1 MRHHWSSISETDS
14 EISSARLD
22 PEALWTPVVARIS
35 IHTIR
40 LEREFNH
47 NKILRTHDTDGT
59 HTVKSL
65 DMFRL
70 PTTPG
75 DHTPMVV
82 TVFEAP
88 GKNYLR
94 EMVNFGP
101 AFYGLSHRKD
111 SVDGAGEVSGDQIPL
126 LTFLDFAIG
135 ACECLELMHHGA
147 KAVHGEIRADSFHWN
162 RDKNMVK
169 IVNGGQGPR
178 SFENLLSS
186 EMWSSLSRE
195 IGVKNKL
202 QYMAPEQTGRLPAEP
217 DSRTDIYSLGVLFWI
232 LLTGRIAHDAEMP
245 IDIVQKV
252 LSSRLPSVSSLR
264 MDIPDIISNV
274 IIKMTQ
280 KQMDE
285 RYHSVNGLKYDLIQI
300 AKILGEGDHEKL
312 QHYKIGGRD
321 VSAFFIL
328 PSKTNGRHSE
338 RDKIFKIIE
347 KVHKRQNT
355 ATAKAQAHTLY
366 TTTSNS
372 SISESRLGDNIDLLD
387 GSDSSS
393 SVGFK
398 DSRSN
403 STTIGLE
410 NVPGKLNLLNLASKG
425 IAEPRST
432 SWASSDGESQL
443 SGAAAGVG
451 MSSMSAM
458 SRRGNN
464 SKFRKRGKTE
474 VITILGPQG
483 VGKTHLIKSV
493 QPAIRRH
500 GYFALTRFDRARPT
514 PFEPLLK
521 AMSSLFRQI
530 FSEKD
535 VSTNYHEM
543 IRQHVRPF
551 WPVLHNLLD
560 LPDSLIDT
568 VIRSR
573 KLMPQNGT
581 LGSTKA
587 PSIGSTLTPS
597 ITAASIAARDASE
610 FLRGPTSTRSIRF
623 MTIYMD
629 VLRIMCSEK
638 VICLCLD
645 DIHSAD
651 EESIELIVNIIK
663 AKTPMVFI
671 LTSRFDKEMPPQ
683 TKKILDV
690 DSTNRIELH
699 NLKER
704 HVFDYVAATLF
715 QEVDDI
721 IPLAAV
727 VHEKSGGNPFLMK
740 EILQACYEK
749 ECLWY
754 DWRVSGWQF
763 DLDKVFN
770 EFASEQQG
778 SLTSQFIVDR
788 LQSLPPS
795 SRSILAW
802 ASLIGN
808 TFSFQLVQKLLSGK
822 YLYETGGDGDDV
834 TCPKRAKLWNMSES
848 DVIDGL
854 QTLLSGYILVPGQS
868 DDEYRFSHNRYLGAA
883 HKMREC
889 HNTAKMHFIIAQ
901 VMLNYLSQ
909 CKYNLYPL
917 ARHIS
922 KSWEIVKAREPV
934 RVTYRDVLWRGA
946 QKAAESGATPT
957 ALWYYKTCIDLLQ
970 DDKWN
975 NEAEDVCYDETL
987 QLHVNLAEILFTQNQ
1002 HEEALTLLDETFNH
1016 ATSEADKA
1024 RSYILKGRILGKQ
1037 GKFGDAF
1044 QCLMTSMTNLG
1055 LETEATTWDECDI
1068 EFKKLEYKLRQL
1080 DQHEFINRPLA
1091 DDKCSIAMGTIAA
1104 EALSMVWWSDSL
1116 LWYQL
1121 VLKFINY
1128 HLENGAA
1135 VQIGIIYTNLAMIAV
1150 TRFKDIPLSIL
1161 FADMSQEFL
1170 TVYDD
1175 AWTRG
1180 RGWLLYCLFVG
1191 HFQSPIRNQL
1201 PVLESA
1207 LEYSLASGDKNVSIL
1222 NIGAMAIFRL
1232 WSGQDVAELEMFCS
1246 YGPEE
1251 FDSWE
1256 QDLRGGTLLIAAR
1269 QFAKAMQGKTYVDD
1283 PETIM
1288 DDAEFC
1294 REKWLEELSG
1304 RAPNVERP
1312 RDSFLSITIGIYYH
1326 YGYYQAAA
1334 DLGQKL
1340 LSTTLE
1346 YMWCHRAVAGV
1357 NYYTAL
1363 SLIALAREKPK
1374 EQRAKYIGDAK
1385 KYKQLI
1391 DLWGSVHDVNYA
1403 AWSYILAGQIA
1414 ELTGEYASLIS
1425 SYEHAID
1432 HCQVHGFALDEAT
1445 AIELQGEFILGR
1457 GAKRAGK
1464 AVIQDAIAAW
1474 NRISCVG
1481 KARQLADK
1489 HEWLLKT
1496 ATTARTMDVGC
1507 QTIEHGSIANA
1518 EEVEVQN
1525 KREYTSSWVQ
1535 PKHPNGGQAGPE
1547 LPGLGLD
1554 ILDLTSILE
1563 FSRVISSELQ
1573 VNALLSK
1580 MTSVILEC
1588 CGGQAEFAAIVID
1601 SENGWCVA
1609 ASGDHDSGVKVYPDG
1624 IPFADV
1630 DDQTA
1635 QHVTHYLLRTRE
1647 TVFVHNVLED
1657 ERFSNVSDAY
1667 LARNPT
1673 GRSIIAIPIMQADHL
1688 MGVIH
1693 LEGKPNAFT
1702 QRNMI
1707 VLNLLTT
1714 QVSISLGNALL
1725 YRKVRKVSA
1734 SNASMV
1740 ESQKRALAAAREAEA
1755 KSKKAEAE
1763 AIEALRVKD
1772 EAMKAKSIFL
1782 ANVSHELRTPLNG
1795 VIGMSELLK
1804 GTTLDT
1810 DQEGYA
1816 DSIRIC
1822 ADTLLTVINDILDF
1836 SKLEAGKMQMFAV
1849 PLKLK
1854 ETITEVVRALAYT
1867 NQEHGLQTIEDLALD
1882 DSLVLG
1888 DPVRLHQIFMNLLS
1902 NAYKFTPHGSVTI
1915 KARKIS
1921 ETRDKVK
1928 VTCSVAD
1935 TGIGITNEQLTR
1947 LFQPFSQ
1954 ADSSTQRSY
1963 GGSGLGLSICKA
1975 MIENVLGGKIWIES
1989 EIGVGTTVSFTLTF
2003 KKAPKDSKI
2012 PDDMK
2017 IAAKDPDPMANWSQ
2031 SASPGVDEPKASF
2044 CDLSKVPPEE
2054 MRVCI
2059 AEDNAINR
2067 KIAISFVNKLGYSC
2081 EAFED
2086 GKLAYEALQK
2096 KSKEGKPFHLVLM
2109 DCQMPVLD
2117 GYEATQA
2124 IRKDPDPNVKEVLI
2138 IAMTA
2143 SAIRG
2148 DREKCLEAGMNDYLA
2163 KPVRQA
2169 ALKSMLN
2176 EYIHNPRA
2184 AIQRA
2189 SAEMADAEGTA
2200 KTNGEAKTNGHTRR
2214 PPFVSKK
2221 SGLSNATNVTVT
2233 PPGKMENGEHVNGD
2247 GAMERVKQKL
2257 VSIKDAAEREAKA
2270 DSGGGSGK
2278 GVNGDSSGGMGQNGE
2293 TASSAAGA

>member
-14 EISSARLD
+14 EISSTRLD
-22 PEALWTPVVARIS
+22 PDVIWTPVVARIS
-35 IHTIR
+35 THTIR

-47 NKILRTHDTDGT
+47 NKVLMKHDQDGT
-59 HTVKSL
+59 HTLRAL

-75 DHTPMVV
+75 DHTPMIV
-82 TVFEAP
+82 TVYESP

-94 EMVNFGP
+94 ELVNFGP
-101 AFYGLSHRKD
+101 AFYGLSHSKINKID
-111 SVDGAGEVSGDQIPL
+111 NLTGEQIPL

-147 KAVHGEIRADSFHWN
+147 KAVHGEIRADAFHWN
-162 RDKNMVK
+162 REKNIVK

-186 EMWSSLSRE
+186 AGWSSLSRE
-195 IGVKNKL
+195 LGVKNKL

-217 DSRTDIYSLGVLFWI
+217 DSRTDIYSLGVLFWV
-232 LLTGRIAHDAEMP
+232 LLTGRIAYDAEMP

-252 LSSRLPSVSSLR
+252 LSSRLPSVSSIR
-264 MDIPDIISNV
+264 MEIPDIISDV
-274 IIKMTQ
+274 INKMTQ

-300 AKILGEGDHEKL
+300 AKLLGEGDQDKL
-312 QHYKIGGRD
+312 QHYKIGERD

-328 PSKTNGRHSE
+328 PSKTFGRHSE

-347 KVHKRQNT
+347 KVHKKQNS
-355 ATAKAQAHTLY
+355 ATAKVQAHNLY

-372 SISESRLGDNIDLLD
+372 SVSESRLGETIDLVE

-393 SVGFK
+393 SAGFK

-410 NVPGKLNLLNLASKG
+410 NVPSKLNLLGLASKG
-425 IAEPRST
+425 IAEPRSN

-443 SGAAAGVG
+443 SGVVSGVG
-451 MSSMSAM
+451 MSNM
-458 SRRGNN
+458 SRRSNHQN
-464 SKFRKRGKTE
+464 FRRRGKTE
-474 VITILGPQG
+474 VITLLGAQG

-500 GYFALTRFDRARPT
+500 GYFAVTRFDTARPT

-560 LPDSLIDT
+560 LPESLIDT

-573 KLMPQNGT
+573 KLMPQDGT
-581 LGSTKA
+581 VGSTRA
-587 PSIGSTLTPS
+587 ESIGLTNTPS
-597 ITAASIAARDASE
+597 ITAASVAARDASE

-629 VLRIMCSEK
+629 VLRIMCAEK

-651 EESIELIVNIIK
+651 EESVELIINIIK
-663 AKTPMVFI
+663 AKTPMVFL
-671 LTSRFDKEMPPQ
+671 LTSRLEKDMPHQ
-683 TKKILDV
+683 TKRILDV
-690 DSTNRIELH
+690 DSANRIELH
-699 NLKER
+699 NLKEK
-704 HVFDYVAATLF
+704 HVFEYVAATMF
-715 QEVDDI
+715 QDVDKV

-727 VHEKSGGNPFLMK
+727 VHEKSGGNPFLIK
-740 EILQACYEK
+740 EILQACYQK

-770 EFASEQQG
+770 EFASEQHG
-778 SLTSQFIVDR
+778 CLTSQFIVDR
-788 LQSLPPS
+788 LQSLPAS

-808 TFSFQLVQKLLSGK
+808 TFSFRLIQKLLSGD
-822 YLYETGGDGDDV
+822 YLYETGGDADDV
-834 TCPKRAKLWNMSES
+834 TCPNRAKLTNISES
-848 DVIDGL
+848 DMIDGL
-854 QTLLSGYILVPGQS
+854 QTLLSGYILVPGDS
-868 DDEYRFSHNRYLGAA
+868 DDEYRFSHSRYLGAA
-883 HKMREC
+883 HQMREC
-889 HNTAKMHFIIAQ
+889 HNTSKMHFIIAQ
-901 VMLNYLSQ
+901 VMMNYLSQ
-909 CKYNLYPL
+909 CRFNLYPL

-922 KSWEIVKAREPV
+922 KSWEIVKKRVPV
-934 RVTYRDVLWRGA
+934 RVAYRDVLWRGA

-970 DDKWN
+970 EDKWN
-975 NEAEDVCYDETL
+975 NDAEDVCYDETL
-987 QLHVNLAEILFTQNQ
+987 QLHVNFAELMFTQNQ
-1002 HEEALTLLDETFNH
+1002 HEEALTLLQETFQH
-1016 ATSEADKA
+1016 AKSEADKA

-1037 GKFGDAF
+1037 GKFGEAF
-1044 QCLMTSMTNLG
+1044 QCLMTSMINLG
-1055 LETEATTWDECDI
+1055 LKMEPTTWDECDI
-1068 EFKKLEYKLRQL
+1068 EFKKIEYKLRQV
-1080 DQHEFINRPLA
+1080 DRHELINRPLA
-1091 DDKCSIAMGTIAA
+1091 DDKCSIAMGTIAS

-1121 VLKFINY
+1121 VLKFVNY
-1128 HLENGAA
+1128 HLENGAS
-1135 VQIGIIYTNLAMIAV
+1135 VQIGITYTNLSMIAV
-1150 TRFKDIPLSIL
+1150 TRFKDVPLSL
-1161 FADMSQEFL
+1161 MFADISQEFL

-1180 RGWLLYCLFVG
+1180 RGWLVYCLFIG

-1207 LEYSLASGDKNVSIL
+1207 LDYSLSSEDRNVSIL
-1222 NIGAMAIFRL
+1222 NIGAMAVFRF
-1232 WSGQDVAELEMFCS
+1232 WAGQDVAELEMFCS

-1251 FDSWE
+1251 FEGWE
-1256 QDLRGGTLLIAAR
+1256 QDLRGGTLIIAAR
-1269 QFAKAMQGKTYVDD
+1269 QLAKALQGKTYVDD
-1283 PETIM
+1283 SNTIL
-1288 DDAEFC
+1288 DDAHFSAA
-1294 REKWLEELSG
+1294 KWLEDLPG
-1304 RAPNVERP
+1304 RSSNSERSK
-1312 RDSFLSITIGIYYH
+1312 DLFLSVTIGIYYH

-1334 DLGQKL
+1334 DLGRNL
-1340 LSTTLE
+1340 IEGTLE
-1346 YMWCHRAVAGV
+1346 FLWCHRAVASV
-1357 NYYTAL
+1357 YYYTAL
-1363 SLIALAREKPK
+1363 SLIALAKEQPK
-1374 EQRAKYIGDAK
+1374 EQQSKYVEDVR

-1414 ELTGEYASLIS
+1414 ELTQDYDNLIS
-1425 SYEHAID
+1425 SYECAID
-1432 HCQVHGFALDEAT
+1432 HCQVHGFAMDEAL
-1445 AIELQGEFILGR
+1445 AIELQGEFILAR

-1464 AVIQDAIAAW
+1464 SVIQDAIAAW
-1474 NRISCVG
+1474 NRISCIG

-1518 EEVEVQN
+1518 EEVEVQS

-1535 PKHPNGGQAGPE
+1535 PKTPSGGQAGPE

-1601 SENGWCVA
+1601 SEHGWCVA

-1804 GTTLDT
+1804 GTTLDKT
-1810 DQEGYA
+1810 QEGYA

-1849 PLKLK
+1849 PLRLK

-1867 NQEHGLQTIEDLALD
+1867 NQEHGLETIEDLALD
-1882 DSLVLG
+1882 DGLVLG

-1902 NAYKFTPHGSVTI
+1902 NAYKFTPHGSVTVS
-1915 KARKIS
+1915 ARKIA
-1921 ETRDKVK
+1921 ETRDKIK

-1935 TGIGITNEQLTR
+1935 TGIGITTEQLSR

-1989 EIGVGTTVSFTLTF
+1989 TIGVGTTVSFTLTF
-2003 KKAPKDSKI
+2003 QKAPKDSKV
-2012 PDDMK
+2012 PDDME

-2031 SASPGVDEPKASF
+2031 SSSPGLEEPKASF
-2044 CDLSKVPPEE
+2044 CDLSKVPQEE

-2086 GKLAYEALQK
+2086 GKQAYEALQK

-2109 DCQMPVLD
+2109 DVQMPVLD

-2124 IRKDPDPNVKEVLI
+2124 IRKDPDPNVREVLI

-2148 DREKCLEAGMNDYLA
+2148 DREKCLNAGMNDYLA

-2176 EYIHNPRA
+2176 EYIHNPQA

-2189 SAEMADAEGTA
+2189 AAETMDAEV
-2200 KTNGEAKTNGHTRR
+2200 KTNGDAKTNGHSRR

-2221 SGLSNATNVTVT
+2221 SGLSNTTNLSKDTS
-2233 PPGKMENGEHVNGD
+2233 PPSGKKEKDELGKISGEDINKD
-2247 GAMERVKQKL
+2247 GAIDKVKQKL
-2257 VSIKDAAEREAKA
+2257 VSIKDAADREARS
-2270 DSGGGSGK
+2270 DSFRA
-2278 GVNGDSSGGMGQNGE
+2278 MNGE
-2293 TASSAAGA
+2293 AREASAGL

>member
-22 PEALWTPVVARIS
+22 PDVIWTPVVARIS
-35 IHTIR
+35 THTIR

-47 NKILRTHDTDGT
+47 NKVLMKHDQDGT
-59 HTVKSL
+59 HTLKSL

-75 DHTPMVV
+75 DHTPMIV

-101 AFYGLSHRKD
+101 AFYGLSHSKINKID
-111 SVDGAGEVSGDQIPL
+111 DPTGDQIPL

-147 KAVHGEIRADSFHWN
+147 KAVHGEIRADAFHWN
-162 RDKNMVK
+162 REKNMVK

-186 EMWSSLSRE
+186 EGWSSLSRE
-195 IGVKNKL
+195 LGVKNKL

-217 DSRTDIYSLGVLFWI
+217 DSRTDIYSLGVLFWV
-232 LLTGRIAHDAEMP
+232 LLTGRIAYDAEMP

-252 LSSRLPSVSSLR
+252 LSSRLPSVSAIR
-264 MDIPDIISNV
+264 MDIPDIISDV
-274 IIKMTQ
+274 INKMTQ

-300 AKILGEGDHEKL
+300 ARFLGEGDQDKL
-312 QHYKIGGRD
+312 QHYKIGERD

-328 PSKTNGRHSE
+328 PSKTFGRHSE

-347 KVHKRQNT
+347 KVHKKQNS

-372 SISESRLGDNIDLLD
+372 SVSESRPGDTFDLVD

-393 SVGFK
+393 SAGFK

-410 NVPGKLNLLNLASKG
+410 NVPSKLNLLGLASKS
-425 IAEPRST
+425 IAEPRSN
-432 SWASSDGESQL
+432 SWASSDGDSQL
-443 SGAAAGVG
+443 SGVVSGVG
-451 MSSMSAM
+451 MSNM
-458 SRRGNN
+458 SRRSNHQN
-464 SKFRKRGKTE
+464 FRRKGKTE
-474 VITILGPQG
+474 VITLLGAQG

-500 GYFALTRFDRARPT
+500 GYFAVTRFDRARPT

-560 LPDSLIDT
+560 LPESLIDT

-573 KLMPQNGT
+573 KLMPQDGT
-581 LGSTKA
+581 VGSTRA
-587 PSIGSTLTPS
+587 ESIGSTTTPS
-597 ITAASIAARDASE
+597 ITAASAAARDASE

-629 VLRIMCSEK
+629 VLRIMCAEK

-651 EESIELIVNIIK
+651 EESVELIINIIK

-671 LTSRFDKEMPPQ
+671 LTSRLEKDMPPQ

-699 NLKER
+699 NLKEK
-704 HVFDYVAATLF
+704 HVFEYVAATMF
-715 QEVDDI
+715 QDVDKV

-727 VHEKSGGNPFLMK
+727 VHEKSGGNPFLIK
-740 EILQACYEK
+740 EILQACYQK

-778 SLTSQFIVDR
+778 CLTSQFIVDR
-788 LQSLPPS
+788 LQSLPAS

-808 TFSFQLVQKLLSGK
+808 TFSFRLIQKLLSGD
-822 YLYETGGDGDDV
+822 YLYETGGDADDV
-834 TCPKRAKLWNMSES
+834 TCPNRAKLSNMAES
-848 DVIDGL
+848 DMIDGL
-854 QTLLSGYILVPGQS
+854 QTLLSGYILVPGDS
-868 DDEYRFSHNRYLGAA
+868 DDEYRFSHSRYLGAA
-883 HKMREC
+883 HQMREC
-889 HNTAKMHFIIAQ
+889 HNTSKMHFIIAQ
-901 VMLNYLSQ
+901 VMMNYLSQ
-909 CKYNLYPL
+909 CKFNLYPL

-922 KSWEIVKAREPV
+922 KSWEIVKKRVPV
-934 RVTYRDVLWRGA
+934 RVAYRDVLWRGA

-957 ALWYYKTCIDLLQ
+957 ALWYYRTCVDLLQ
-970 DDKWN
+970 DDMWN
-975 NEAEDVCYDETL
+975 NDAEDVCYDETL
-987 QLHVNLAEILFTQNQ
+987 QLHVNLAELLFTQNQ
-1002 HEEALTLLDETFNH
+1002 HDEALRLLQETFKH
-1016 ATSEADKA
+1016 AKSEADKA

-1037 GKFGDAF
+1037 GKFGEAF
-1044 QCLMTSMTNLG
+1044 QCLMTSMVNLG
-1055 LETEATTWDECDI
+1055 LEMEPTTWNDCDI
-1068 EFKKLEYKLRQL
+1068 EFKKIEYKLRQV
-1080 DQHEFINRPLA
+1080 DRHELVNRPLA
-1091 DDKCSIAMGTIAA
+1091 DDKCSIAMGTIAS

-1135 VQIGIIYTNLAMIAV
+1135 VQIGIIYTNLSMIAV
-1150 TRFKDIPLSIL
+1150 TRFKDIPLSL
-1161 FADMSQEFL
+1161 MFADMSQEFL
-1170 TVYDD
+1170 TVYED

-1180 RGWLLYCLFVG
+1180 RGWLLYCLFIG

-1207 LEYSLASGDKNVSIL
+1207 LDYSLSSGDKNVSIL
-1222 NIGAMAIFRL
+1222 NIGAMAVFRF

-1246 YGPEE
+1246 YGLEE
-1251 FDSWE
+1251 FEGWE
-1256 QDLRGGTLLIAAR
+1256 EDLRGGTLILAAR
-1269 QFAKAMQGKTYVDD
+1269 QLAKALQGKTYVDD
-1283 PETIM
+1283 SSTIL
-1288 DDAEFC
+1288 DDAHFSAA
-1294 REKWLEELSG
+1294 KWLEDLPG
-1304 RAPNVERP
+1304 RSPNAGRSK
-1312 RDSFLSITIGIYYH
+1312 DLFLSMTIGIYYH

-1334 DLGQKL
+1334 DLGRSL
-1340 LSTTLE
+1340 LNTTLE
-1346 YMWCHRAVAGV
+1346 YMWCHRAVASV
-1357 NYYTAL
+1357 HYYTAL
-1363 SLIALAREKPK
+1363 SLIALAKEQPK
-1374 EQRAKYIGDAK
+1374 EQQIKYIEDAK
-1385 KYKQLI
+1385 KHKQLI

-1414 ELTGEYASLIS
+1414 ELTEEYGNSIS
-1425 SYEHAID
+1425 NYECAID
-1432 HCQVHGFALDEAT
+1432 HCQVHGFAMDEALAT
-1445 AIELQGEFILGR
+1445 ELQGEFILAR

-1464 AVIQDAIAAW
+1464 SVIQDAIAAW
-1474 NRISCVG
+1474 NRISCIG

-1518 EEVEVQN
+1518 EEVEVQS

-1535 PKHPNGGQAGPE
+1535 PKTPGGGQAGPE

-1601 SENGWCVA
+1601 SEHGWCVA

-1804 GTTLDT
+1804 GTTLDKT
-1810 DQEGYA
+1810 QEGYA

-1849 PLKLK
+1849 PLRLK

-1867 NQEHGLQTIEDLALD
+1867 NQEHGLETIEDLALD
-1882 DSLVLG
+1882 DGLVLG

-1902 NAYKFTPHGSVTI
+1902 NAYKFTPHGSVTVR
-1915 KARKIS
+1915 ARKMA
-1921 ETRDKVK
+1921 ETRDKIK

-1935 TGIGITNEQLTR
+1935 TGIGITNEQLSR

-1989 EIGVGTTVSFTLTF
+1989 TIGVGTTVSFTLTF
-2003 KKAPKDSKI
+2003 QKAPKDSKV
-2012 PDDMK
+2012 PDDME

-2031 SASPGVDEPKASF
+2031 SSSPGVEEPKASF
-2044 CDLSKVPPEE
+2044 CDLSKVPEKE

-2086 GKLAYEALQK
+2086 GKQAYEALQK

-2109 DCQMPVLD
+2109 DVQMPVLD

-2124 IRKDPDPNVKEVLI
+2124 IRKDPDPNVREVLI

-2148 DREKCLEAGMNDYLA
+2148 DREKCLNAGMNDYLA

-2176 EYIHNPRA
+2176 EYIHNPQA

-2189 SAEMADAEGTA
+2189 TAETMDAEV
-2200 KTNGEAKTNGHTRR
+2200 KINGEAKTNGHSRR

-2221 SGLSNATNVTVT
+2221 SGLSNTTNLSKDTS
-2233 PPGKMENGEHVNGD
+2233 PPSGKKEKDELGRISAEDINKAEAID
-2247 GAMERVKQKL
+2247 KVKQKL
-2257 VSIKDAAEREAKA
+2257 VSIKDAADREARSDSVKA
-2270 DSGGGSGK
+2270 
-2278 GVNGDSSGGMGQNGE
+2278 MNGE
-2293 TASSAAGA
+2293 ASAGLKDTL

>member
-1 MRHHWSSISETDS
+1 M
-14 EISSARLD
+14 
-22 PEALWTPVVARIS
+22 
-35 IHTIR
+35 
-40 LEREFNH
+40 
-47 NKILRTHDTDGT
+47 KHDQDGT

-75 DHTPMVV
+75 EHTPMIV

-94 EMVNFGP
+94 ELVNFGP
-101 AFYGLSHRKD
+101 AFYGLSNRKLGSD
-111 SVDGAGEVSGDQIPL
+111 HTTDTDGEQIPL

-147 KAVHGEIRADSFHWN
+147 KAVHGEIRADAFHWN
-162 RDKNMVK
+162 RDKNMVRL
-169 IVNGGQGPR
+169 VNGGQGPR

-186 EMWSSLSRE
+186 EGWSSLSRE
-195 IGVKNKL
+195 LGVKNKL

-217 DSRTDIYSLGVLFWI
+217 DSRTDIYSLGVLFWV

-252 LSSRLPSVSSLR
+252 LSSRLPSVTSIR
-264 MDIPDIISNV
+264 MDIPDVISHLIN
-274 IIKMTQ
+274 KMTQ

-300 AKILGEGDHEKL
+300 AKFMGEGDQDKL
-312 QHYKIGGRD
+312 QQYKIGERD

-328 PSKTNGRHSE
+328 PSKTFGRHSE
-338 RDKIFKIIE
+338 RDKIFKLIE
-347 KVHKRQNT
+347 KVHKKQNT
-355 ATAKAQAHTLY
+355 VTAKAQAHALY
-366 TTTSNS
+366 TTTSGS
-372 SISESRLGDNIDLLD
+372 SVSDSRLGDNIDLID

-393 SVGFK
+393 SAGFK

-410 NVPGKLNLLNLASKG
+410 NLPSKLNLMGLVSKG
-425 IAEPRST
+425 IAEPRSN

-443 SGAAAGVG
+443 SGGPSGVG
-451 MSSMSAM
+451 MSSL
-458 SRRGNN
+458 SRRSNN
-464 SKFRKRGKTE
+464 HKYRRRGKTE
-474 VITILGPQG
+474 VITLLGAQG

-560 LPDSLIDT
+560 LPESLIDT
-568 VIRSR
+568 VVRSK
-573 KLMPQNGT
+573 KLLPQDGT
-581 LGSTKA
+581 
-587 PSIGSTLTPS
+587 IGSTRAESIRSANTPS

-623 MTIYMD
+623 MTIYME
-629 VLRIMCSEK
+629 VLRIMCVEK

-651 EESIELIVNIIK
+651 EESVELIINIIK

-671 LTSRFDKEMPPQ
+671 LTSRLENEMPPQ
-683 TKKILDV
+683 TKKILDI
-690 DSTNRIELH
+690 DSANRIELH
-699 NLKER
+699 NLREK
-704 HVFDYVAATLF
+704 HVFEYVAATLF
-715 QEVDDI
+715 QDVDKI

-727 VHEKSGGNPFLMK
+727 VHEKSAGNPFLIK
-740 EILQACYEK
+740 EILQACYQK

-763 DLDKVFN
+763 NLDKVFN

-778 SLTSQFIVDR
+778 CLTSQFIVDR
-788 LQSLPPS
+788 LQSLQPS

-808 TFSFQLVQKLLSGK
+808 TFSFKLIQKLLSGD
-822 YLYETGGDGDDV
+822 YLYGTGDDTDDV
-834 TCPKRAKLWNMSES
+834 TCPKRAKLSNISET
-848 DVIDGL
+848 DMIDGL
-854 QTLLSGYILVPGQS
+854 QILLSGYILVPGES
-868 DDEYRFSHNRYLGAA
+868 DDEYRFSHTRYLGAA
-883 HKMREC
+883 HMMREC
-889 HNTAKMHFIIAQ
+889 HNTSKMHFIIAQ
-901 VMLNYLSQ
+901 VMMSYLGQ
-909 CKYNLYPL
+909 CRYSLYPL

-922 KSWEIVKAREPV
+922 KSWDIVKARVPV

-970 DDKWN
+970 DDRWN

-987 QLHVNLAEILFTQNQ
+987 QLYVNLAELMFTQGQ
-1002 HEEALTLLDETFNH
+1002 YDEAFILLEETFKH
-1016 ATSEADKA
+1016 AKLEADKT

-1044 QCLMTSMTNLG
+1044 QCLMTSMFDLG
-1055 LETEATTWDECDI
+1055 LELQPTTWDACDI
-1068 EFKKLEYKLRQL
+1068 EFKKIEFKLRQI
-1080 DQHEFINRPLA
+1080 DQHELINRPLA
-1091 DDKCSIAMGTIAA
+1091 DDKVSIAMGTIVS
-1104 EALSMVWWSDSL
+1104 EALSVVWWSDSL
-1116 LWYQL
+1116 VWYQL
-1121 VLKFINY
+1121 VLKCINY
-1128 HLENGAA
+1128 HLEKGAA
-1135 VQIGIIYTNLAMIAV
+1135 VQIGIIYTNLSMIAV
-1150 TRFKDIPLSIL
+1150 TRFKDIPLAL
-1161 FADMSQEFL
+1161 MFADMSQEFL

-1180 RGWLLYCLFVG
+1180 RGWLLYCLFIG
-1191 HFQSPIRNQL
+1191 HFQSPIRNSL
-1201 PVLESA
+1201 PILESA
-1207 LEYSLASGDKNVSIL
+1207 LDYSLASGDKNVSIL
-1222 NIGAMAIFRL
+1222 NIGVMAIFRV
-1232 WSGQDVAELEMFCS
+1232 WSGQDVAEIEMFCS

-1251 FDSWE
+1251 FEGWE
-1256 QDLRGGTLLIAAR
+1256 QDLRGGTLVLAAR
-1269 QFAKAMQGKTYVDD
+1269 QFAKAMQGKTYVDE

-1288 DDAEFC
+1288 DDAQFSAT
-1294 REKWLEELSG
+1294 KWLQELPDRS
-1304 RAPNVERP
+1304 PNAERP
-1312 RDSFLSITIGIYYH
+1312 RDSFLAITIGIYYY
-1326 YGYYQAAA
+1326 YGYYQAAV
-1334 DLGQKL
+1334 DIGQEL
-1340 LSTTLE
+1340 LNTTLE

-1357 NYYTAL
+1357 HYYTAL
-1363 SLIALAREKPK
+1363 SLIALAREMPK
-1374 EQRAKYIGDAK
+1374 DERAKYIEDAK
-1385 KYKQLI
+1385 THKQVI

-1414 ELTGEYASLIS
+1414 ELCNDYGNLIS
-1425 SYEHAID
+1425 SYERAID
-1432 HCQVHGFALDEAT
+1432 HCQVHGFAMDEAL

-1464 AVIQDAIAAW
+1464 SVIQDAIAAW
-1474 NRISCVG
+1474 NRISCTG

-1507 QTIEHGSIANA
+1507 QTIEQGSIANPD
-1518 EEVEVQN
+1518 EVEEQN

-1535 PKHPNGGQAGPE
+1535 PKNPNGGQAAPE

-1740 ESQKRALAAAREAEA
+1740 ESQKRALAAAREAES

-1763 AIEALRVKD
+1763 AIEALRIKD

-1804 GTTLDT
+1804 GTPLDQ

-1836 SKLEAGKMQMFAV
+1836 SKLEAGKMQMFTV

-1867 NQEHGLQTIEDLALD
+1867 NQEHGLETIEDLALD

-1902 NAYKFTPHGSVTI
+1902 NAYKFTPRGSVTVR
-1915 KARKIS
+1915 ARKIS
-1921 ETRDKVK
+1921 ETKGKVK

-1989 EIGVGTTVSFTLTF
+1989 TPGVGTTVSFTLSF
-2003 KKAPKDSKI
+2003 AKAPKDSKI

-2031 SASPGVDEPKASF
+2031 ASTPGVDEPKASF
-2044 CDLSKVPPEE
+2044 CDLSKVPQDE

-2067 KIAISFVNKLGYSC
+2067 KIAISFVNKLGYNC

-2086 GKLAYEALQK
+2086 GKQAYEALQK
-2096 KSKEGKPFHLVLM
+2096 KSKEGRPFHLVLM
-2109 DCQMPVLD
+2109 DVQMPVLD

-2124 IRKDPDPNVKEVLI
+2124 IRKDPDANVREVLI

-2176 EYIHNPRA
+2176 DYIHNPRL

-2189 SAEMADAEGTA
+2189 AGEATDTTADAVTA
-2200 KTNGEAKTNGHTRR
+2200 NGDAKPNGHSRR

-2221 SGLSNATNVTVT
+2221 SGLSNATNLSASAS
-2233 PPGKMENGEHVNGD
+2233 PPSGKKETDDLGRISGEDVNKD
-2247 GAMERVKQKL
+2247 GAMDKVKQKL
-2257 VSIKDAAEREAKA
+2257 ARIKDAADREAK
-2270 DSGGGSGK
+2270 S
-2278 GVNGDSSGGMGQNGE
+2278 DSSKASTNGE
-2293 TASSAAGA
+2293 ASTRV

>member
-1 MRHHWSSISETDS
+1 MKYDQ
-14 EISSARLD
+14 
-22 PEALWTPVVARIS
+22 
-35 IHTIR
+35 
-40 LEREFNH
+40 
-47 NKILRTHDTDGT
+47 DGT

-70 PTTPG
+70 PTTAA
-75 DHTPMVV
+75 DQMSMIV

-94 EMVNFGP
+94 ELVNFGP
-101 AFYGLSHRKD
+101 AFYGLSHRKVSTD
-111 SVDGAGEVSGDQIPL
+111 LTAATPGEQIDL
-126 LTFLDFAIG
+126 LTFLDFAVG
-135 ACECLELMHHGA
+135 ACECLELVHHGA
-147 KAVHGEIRADSFHWN
+147 KGVHGEIRADAFHWN
-162 RDKNMVK
+162 REKNMVK
-169 IVNGGQGPR
+169 LVNGGQGPR

-186 EMWSSLSRE
+186 EGWSSLSRE
-195 IGVKNKL
+195 LGVKNKL

-217 DSRTDIYSLGVLFWI
+217 DSRTDIYSLGVLFWV
-232 LLTGRIAHDAEMP
+232 LLTGQIAHDAEMP

-252 LSSRLPSVSSLR
+252 LSTRLPSVTSIR
-264 MDIPDIISNV
+264 MDIPDVVSNV
-274 IIKMTQ
+274 INKMTQ

-285 RYHSVNGLKYDLIQI
+285 RYHSVNGLKFDLIQI
-300 AKILGEGDHEKL
+300 AKFLGEGDHEKL
-312 QHYKIGGRD
+312 QQYKIAEKD
-321 VSAFFIL
+321 VSAFFIM
-328 PSKTNGRHSE
+328 PSKTFGRRSE
-338 RDKIFKIIE
+338 RDKVFKIIE
-347 KVHKRQNT
+347 KVHKKQNIT
-355 ATAKAQAHTLY
+355 TAKAQAHAKY
-366 TTTSNS
+366 ATTSGS
-372 SISESRLGDNIDLLD
+372 SVSESRLGDTVTLDLAD
-387 GSDSSS
+387 RSDSSS
-393 SVGFK
+393 STTGFK

-410 NVPGKLNLLNLASKG
+410 SAQSRLNLLALASKG
-425 IAEPRST
+425 VVEPRSS

-443 SGAAAGVG
+443 SGGPSGMG
-451 MSSMSAM
+451 MSNFQ
-458 SRRGNN
+458 RRNN
-464 SKFRKRGKTE
+464 NHKYRMRGKTE
-474 VITILGPQG
+474 VITLLGAPG

-535 VSTNYHEM
+535 VSTPYHET
-543 IRQHVRPF
+543 IRQHVRPI
-551 WPVLHNLLD
+551 WSVLHNILD
-560 LPDSLIDT
+560 LPESLIDA

-573 KLMPQNGT
+573 KLMPQDGT
-581 LGSTKA
+581 VGSTRA
-587 PSIGSTLTPS
+587 ESIGSTTSALAPTTS
-597 ITAASIAARDASE
+597 AASRDSSE
-610 FLRGPTSTRSIRF
+610 FLRGPASTKSIRF
-623 MTIYMD
+623 MNTYMD
-629 VLRIMCSEK
+629 VLRVMCNEK
-638 VICLCLD
+638 VISLCLD
-645 DIHSAD
+645 DLHSAD
-651 EESIELIVNIIK
+651 DESVELIVNIIK
-663 AKTPMVFI
+663 AKVPLILI
-671 LTSRFDKEMPPQ
+671 LTSRFEDQMPPQ
-683 TKKILDV
+683 TQRILDV
-690 DSTNRIELH
+690 DSTNKVEMH
-699 NLKER
+699 NLREK
-704 HVFDYVAATLF
+704 HVFEYVAATLF
-715 QEVDDI
+715 QDVEKV

-727 VHEKSGGNPFLMK
+727 VHEKSGGNPFLIK
-740 EILQACYEK
+740 EILQACYQK
-749 ECLWY
+749 QCLWY

-770 EFASEQQG
+770 EFASEQHG

-788 LQSLPPS
+788 LENLPGAA
-795 SRSILAW
+795 RSILAW
-802 ASLIGN
+802 ASLLGS
-808 TFSFQLVQKLLSGK
+808 TFSFNLVQKLLSGD
-822 YLYETGGDGDDV
+822 YLYGTGGDTHDV
-834 TCPKRAKLWNMSES
+834 TCPKRAKLSNLSKTDM
-848 DVIDGL
+848 IDGL
-854 QTLLSGYILVPGQS
+854 QTLLSAYVIVPGDT
-868 DDEYRFSHNRYLGAA
+868 DDEYRFSHARYLGAA
-883 HKMREC
+883 HHMREC
-889 HNTAKMHFIIAQ
+889 HNTPKMHFIIAE
-901 VMLNYLSQ
+901 VMIEYLSQ
-909 CKYNLYPL
+909 CRFSLYPL
-917 ARHIS
+917 ARHIG
-922 KSWEIVKAREPV
+922 KSSDIVKERIPV
-934 RVTYRDVLWRGA
+934 RAMYRDVLWRGA

-957 ALWYYKTCIDLLQ
+957 AMWYYKVCIDLLQ

-987 QLHVNLAEILFTQNQ
+987 QLHVNLAELMWTQSQ
-1002 HEEALTLLDETFNH
+1002 YEDALKLLGETFRNAKSH
-1016 ATSEADKA
+1016 ADKT
-1024 RSYILKGRILGKQ
+1024 RSYILKGRILGRQ
-1037 GKFGDAF
+1037 GKFSEGYH
-1044 QCLMTSMTNLG
+1044 CLVTGMSNLG
-1055 LETEATTWDECDI
+1055 LEIEPTTWDACDI
-1068 EFKKLEYKLRQL
+1068 EFKKIEFKLRGIN
-1080 DQHEFINRPLA
+1080 QHELVNRPLA
-1091 DDKCSIAMGTIAA
+1091 TDKKSIAMGTIAS
-1104 EALSMVWWSDSL
+1104 EALAMVWWSDSL

-1128 HLENGAA
+1128 HLEHGAA
-1135 VQIGIIYTNLAMIAV
+1135 VQIGIIYTNLAMISV
-1150 TRFKDIPLSIL
+1150 TRFKDIPLAL
-1161 FADMSQEFL
+1161 MFADMAQEFL

-1175 AWTRG
+1175 TWTRG
-1180 RGWLLYCLFVG
+1180 RGWLMYCLFVG
-1191 HFQSPIRNQL
+1191 HLQSPIRNIL
-1201 PVLESA
+1201 PVLDNA
-1207 LEYSLASGDKNVSIL
+1207 LDYSLSSGDNNVSIL
-1222 NIGAMAIFRL
+1222 NIGTMAVFRF
-1232 WSGQDVAELEMFCS
+1232 WSGQDVAELELFCT

-1251 FDSWE
+1251 FEGWE
-1256 QDLRGGTLLIAAR
+1256 QDLRGGTLILASRQLAR
-1269 QFAKAMQGKTYVDD
+1269 AFQGKTYVDD
-1283 PETIM
+1283 PKTVM
-1288 DDAEFC
+1288 DDEQFC
-1294 REKWLEELSG
+1294 TGTWLEQLPG
-1304 RAPNVERP
+1304 RSPNATRP
-1312 RDSFLSITIGIYYH
+1312 RDLFLSITIGIYYH
-1326 YGYYQAAA
+1326 YGYYQEAVEIG
-1334 DLGQKL
+1334 DKL
-1340 LSTTLE
+1340 LETIP
-1346 YMWCHRAVAGV
+1346 YMWSHRGVAAVH
-1357 NYYTAL
+1357 YYLAL
-1363 SLIALAREKPK
+1363 SLLALARESPADL
-1374 EQRAKYIGDAK
+1374 RAKYIEDAK
-1385 KYKQLI
+1385 NYSQVI
-1391 DLWGSVHDVNYA
+1391 ELWASVHDVNYA
-1403 AWSYILAGQIA
+1403 AWSYILAAQIA
-1414 ELTGEYASLIS
+1414 DLTDDYEHTIS
-1425 SYEHAID
+1425 NLEHAID
-1432 HCQVHGFALDEAT
+1432 HCQVHGFAMDEAL

-1474 NRISCVG
+1474 SRINCTG

-1507 QTIEHGSIANA
+1507 QTIQSGSIVGGDDN
-1518 EEVEVQN
+1518 EVQN
-1525 KREYTSSWVQ
+1525 RREYTSSWVQ
-1535 PKHPNGGQAGPE
+1535 PKGPNNGQAVAE
-1547 LPGLGLD
+1547 VPGLGLD

-1657 ERFSNVSDAY
+1657 ERFSNVSEAY

-1755 KSKKAEAE
+1755 KAKKAEAE
-1763 AIEALRVKD
+1763 AMRSVAQAEEA
-1772 EAMKAKSIFL
+1772 AKAKSIFL

-1804 GTTLDT
+1804 GTPLDK

-1816 DSIRIC
+1816 DSIRVC

-1836 SKLEAGKMQMFAV
+1836 SKLEAGKMQMFTV
-1849 PLKLK
+1849 PLNLK

-1867 NQEHGLQTIEDLALD
+1867 NQEHNLETIEDLALD

-1902 NAYKFTPHGSVTI
+1902 NSYKFTPRGSVTVR
-1915 KARKIS
+1915 ARKIS
-1921 ETRDKVK
+1921 ETKDKVK

-1935 TGIGITNEQLTR
+1935 TGIGITNEQLSR

-1989 EIGVGTTVSFTLTF
+1989 APGVGTTVSFTLSF

-2012 PDDMK
+2012 PGDMR

-2031 SASPGVDEPKASF
+2031 STSPGIDEPKASF
-2044 CDLSKVPPEE
+2044 CDLSKIPKEE
-2054 MRVCI
+2054 LRVCI

-2067 KIAISFVNKLGYSC
+2067 KIAISFVNKLGYAC

-2086 GKLAYEALQK
+2086 GKLAYEALQR
-2096 KSKEGKPFHLVLM
+2096 KSKEGNPFHLVLM
-2109 DCQMPVLD
+2109 DVQMPVLD

-2124 IRKDPDPNVKEVLI
+2124 IRKDPDPHVREVLI

-2176 EYIHNPRA
+2176 DYITNHA
-2184 AIQRA
+2184 AALSKAAAAGDVDSQ
-2189 SAEMADAEGTA
+2189 DANGSPP
-2200 KTNGEAKTNGHTRR
+2200 KTNGEKPNGHTRR
-2214 PPFVSKK
+2214 PPFVNKK
-2221 SGLSNATNVTVT
+2221 SGLSNATNISANAS
-2233 PPGKMENGEHVNGD
+2233 PPSGKREKDELGRVSGEDVNKD
-2247 GAMERVKQKL
+2247 GAMDKVKAKL
-2257 VSIKDAAEREAKA
+2257 ASIAKDAEKESKKTAAITNGTAKA
-2270 DSGGGSGK
+2270 
-2278 GVNGDSSGGMGQNGE
+2278 
-2293 TASSAAGA
+2293 A